1 MVSGI
6 HTNNQYF
13 EQMKL
18 ASIETIKEISPH
30 PNADKLELAKILGW
44 QAVVEKGKFKVG
56 DSVVFVVIDTIL
68 PVAPWSAFLQ
78 NQKAPEKSIRLRTV
92 KLRGE
97 YSRGLVL
104 PLDVLPENV
113 RGWHVG
119 ADVGGALGVKK
130 YEKEIPAQ
138 LSGEAIGAFPTYV
151 CSTTDEDNGL
161 SNLGLVDE
169 VLKYPKLTITKK
181 LDGSSCTIII
191 DAGEISHVCS
201 RRLSLRDDN
210 KNSFWSVAKKLNI
223 SNLGSCRY
231 IVQGELMGPGIQ
243 GNQLKLTEPTLY
255 VYQVQRRTPQE
266 NDAQYLNY
274 AEMAQFSTS
283 LGCSV
288 VPLQTETLSSSD
300 TSLEALQ
307 DIADAQTL
315 PCGEPAEG
323 IVVRPSSYTASGN
336 GRPLGFKLIN
346 KHYID

>member
-1 MVSGI
+1 
-6 HTNNQYF
+6 
-13 EQMKL
+13 MKL
-18 ASIETIKEISPH
+18 ASIETVKEILPH

-44 QAVVEKGKFKVG
+44 QAVVEKGKFKPG
-56 DSVVFVVIDTIL
+56 DRVVFVVIDTIL
-68 PVAPWSAFLQ
+68 PAAPWSAFLQ
-78 NQKAPEKSIRLRTV
+78 DRNAPEKSIRLRTI

-97 YSRGLVL
+97 HSRGLVL

-113 RGWHVG
+113 RGWHEG
-119 ADVGGALGVKK
+119 ADVGGTLGVKK

-138 LSGEAIGAFPTYV
+138 LSGEALGAFPTYI
-151 CSTTDEDNGL
+151 CPTTDEDNGL
-161 SNLGLVDE
+161 SNLGLVEE
-169 VLKYPKLTITKK
+169 VLKHPKLTLTKK

-210 KNSFWSVAKKLNI
+210 KNAFWLVAKKLKI
-223 SNLGSCRY
+223 SNLASCRY

-255 VYQVQRRTPQE
+255 VYQVQRRAPQE
-266 NDAQYLNY
+266 NDARYFNY
-274 AEMAQFSTS
+274 TEMAQFSGE
-283 LGCSV
+283 LGCFV
-288 VPLQTETLSSSD
+288 VPLQGETLSSSD

-307 DIADAQTL
+307 SIADAQTL
-315 PCGEPAEG
+315 PCGKPAEG
-323 IVVRPSSYTASGN
+323 IVVRPSTYAASGN